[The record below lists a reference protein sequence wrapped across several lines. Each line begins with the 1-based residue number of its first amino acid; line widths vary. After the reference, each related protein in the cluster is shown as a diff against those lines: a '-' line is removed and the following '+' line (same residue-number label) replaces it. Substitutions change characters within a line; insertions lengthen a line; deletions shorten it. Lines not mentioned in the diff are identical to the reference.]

1 MINWISN
8 KIDYKKGSMSPPPQE
23 LWRFIIWSC
32 GGTWKFIFFGA
43 AASTLAGSFEMITT
57 IALGWVVDAA
67 QADNGR
73 SLFFSA
79 NKILLLLCILIFVF
93 LRPLSFCL
101 SALFQAILGPKI
113 LNMTLLKLHKWTLGQ
128 SVSFFDNDFAGRIAQ
143 KQLQTANSLSTL
155 ITDFLQTGV
164 YALASVVSAMI
175 IVGAFDLKS
184 TLFVAVWLITYIALI
199 KIYMPRIRRKS
210 KAYAD
215 SKAMVSGQI
224 IDTISNIKTVKQF
237 AHISH
242 ENDAAVSAM
251 DKYLD
256 RSIDR
261 QKTMLEFRIVLLTLA
276 GLIPVGLV
284 GLSLLSWVNN
294 LATVGEV
301 TIAGAIALRLA
312 QMTGWVSFTLMN
324 IYAQIGEIEDG
335 IKTLTPRYTLTDQ
348 ERAKKLNIVVP
359 NIKIEKLKFKYG
371 REIGGI
377 TDLSLDVSAGEKIG
391 LVGASGAGKSTLV
404 NLILRFYDAEGGR
417 ILISDQ
423 DIAEITQDSLRSKI
437 SVVAQD
443 TSMFNRSAYDNI
455 LYGNPV
461 ASSDDVMNAAKKAQ
475 AHQFIMDLTDNQGRS
490 GFDAHL
496 GERGVKLS
504 GGQRQRI
511 ALARAILKNAPIL
524 ILDEATS
531 ALDSETEAE
540 IQHALDYVMRD
551 KTVIAIAHRLSTI
564 VKMDRIIL
572 LHEGKIVEQGTHNE
586 LLTLGGLYSKYWE
599 RQSGG
604 FIGIDKIAV

>member
-490 GFDAHL
+490 GFGAHL

>member
-1 MINWISN
+1 MINWLSN
-8 KIDYKKGSMSPPPQE
+8 KIDYKKESASPPPQE
-23 LWRFIIWSC
+23 LWKFILWSC
-32 GGTWKFIFFGA
+32 GGTWKFIFLGA

-67 QADNGR
+67 QVAGDRTFFFNINKLL
-73 SLFFSA
+73 LFF
-79 NKILLLLCILIFVF
+79 CVLIFIF
-93 LRPLSFCL
+93 FRPLSFCL
-101 SALFQAILGPKI
+101 SALFQAVLGPKI
-113 LNMTLLKLHKWTLGQ
+113 LNMTLLRLHKWTLGQ

-164 YALASVVSAMI
+164 YALASVIAAMV
-175 IVGAFDLKS
+175 IVGSFDLKS
-184 TLFVAVWLITYIALI
+184 TAFVAVWLITYIALI

-210 KAYAD
+210 KSYAD

-242 ENDAAVSAM
+242 ENDAAVLAM
-251 DKYLD
+251 DKYLS

-276 GLIPVGLV
+276 GLIPVGLI

-301 TIAGAIALRLA
+301 TIAGAVALRLA

-335 IKTLTPRYTLTDQ
+335 IKTLTPRYTLIDQ
-348 ERAKKLNIVVP
+348 KAAKKLKIVEP
-359 NIKIEKLKFKYG
+359 RIKIENLKFKYG
-371 REIGGI
+371 QEIGGI
-377 TDLSLDVSAGEKIG
+377 NDLSLDVSAGERIG

-404 NLILRFYDAEGGR
+404 NLVLRFYDPESGR

-423 DIAEITQDSLRSKI
+423 DISQVSQDSLRSKI

-443 TSMFNRSAYDNI
+443 TSMFNRSAYENI
-455 LYGNPV
+455 LYGNPI
-461 ASSDDVMNAAKKAQ
+461 ASHDDVIDAAKKAQ
-475 AHQFIMDLTDNQGRS
+475 AYPFIMDLTDNHGRE
-490 GFDAHL
+490 GFDAYL

-511 ALARAILKNAPIL
+511 ALARAILKKAPIL

-531 ALDSETEAE
+531 ALDSDTEAK
-540 IQHALDYVMRD
+540 IQLALDYVMRD
-551 KTVIAIAHRLSTI
+551 KTVFAIAHRLSTI

-572 LHEGKIVEQGTHNE
+572 LHEGRILEQGTHRE
-586 LLTLGGLYSKYWE
+586 LLKNGGLYSKYWE
-599 RQSGG
+599 QQAGG
-604 FIGIDKIAV
+604 FIGIDQMAV

>member
-8 KIDYKKGSMSPPPQE
+8 KIDYKKDSMSPPPQE

-79 NKILLLLCILIFVF
+79 NKILLLFCILIFIF

-210 KAYAD
+210 KSYAD

-251 DKYLD
+251 DKYLN

-276 GLIPVGLV
+276 GLIPIGLV

-335 IKTLTPRYTLTDQ
+335 IKTLTPRYTLKDQ
-348 ERAKKLNIVVP
+348 VRAKKLNVIEP
-359 NIKIEKLKFKYG
+359 KIKIEKLKFKYG
-371 REIGGI
+371 RGIGGL

-437 SVVAQD
+437 AVVAQD
-443 TSMFNRSAYDNI
+443 TSMFNRSAHDNI
-455 LYGNPV
+455 LYGNPI

-475 AHQFIMDLTDNQGRS
+475 AYQFIMDLTDNQGRS

-540 IQHALDYVMRD
+540 IQHALDYVMSD

-586 LLTLGGLYSKYWE
+586 LLMLGGLYSKYWE

>member
-1 MINWISN
+1 
-8 KIDYKKGSMSPPPQE
+8 
-23 LWRFIIWSC
+23 
-32 GGTWKFIFFGA
+32 
-43 AASTLAGSFEMITT
+43 
-57 IALGWVVDAA
+57 
-67 QADNGR
+67 
-73 SLFFSA
+73 
-79 NKILLLLCILIFVF
+79 
-93 LRPLSFCL
+93 
-101 SALFQAILGPKI
+101 
-113 LNMTLLKLHKWTLGQ
+113 
-128 SVSFFDNDFAGRIAQ
+128 
-143 KQLQTANSLSTL
+143 
-155 ITDFLQTGV
+155 
-164 YALASVVSAMI
+164 
-175 IVGAFDLKS
+175 
-184 TLFVAVWLITYIALI
+184 
-199 KIYMPRIRRKS
+199 
-210 KAYAD
+210 
-215 SKAMVSGQI
+215 MVSGQI

-335 IKTLTPRYTLTDQ
+335 IKTLTPRYTLKDQ
-348 ERAKKLNIVVP
+348 ERAKKLNIIKP
-359 NIKIEKLKFKYG
+359 KIKIEKLKFKYG

-461 ASSDDVMNAAKKAQ
+461 ASPDDVMNAAKKAQ

>member
-73 SLFFSA
+73 SLFFST

-210 KAYAD
+210 KSYAD

-276 GLIPVGLV
+276 GLIPIGLV

-348 ERAKKLNIVVP
+348 ERAKKLNIIEP
-359 NIKIEKLKFKYG
+359 KIKIEELKFKYG

-391 LVGASGAGKSTLV
+391 LVGAAGAGKSTLV

>member
-210 KAYAD
+210 KSYAD

-348 ERAKKLNIVVP
+348 ERAKKLNIIEP
-359 NIKIEKLKFKYG
+359 KINIEKLKFKYG

-586 LLTLGGLYSKYWE
+586 LLTLGGLYSKYWK

>member
-1 MINWISN
+1 MINWLSN
-8 KIDYKKGSMSPPPQE
+8 KIDYKKESASPPPQE
-23 LWRFIIWSC
+23 LWKFILWSC
-32 GGTWKFIFFGA
+32 GGTWKFIFLGA

-67 QADNGR
+67 QVANDRTFFFNINKLL
-73 SLFFSA
+73 LFF
-79 NKILLLLCILIFVF
+79 CVLIFIF
-93 LRPLSFCL
+93 FRPLSFCL
-101 SALFQAILGPKI
+101 SALFQAVLGPKI
-113 LNMTLLKLHKWTLGQ
+113 LNMTLLRLHKWTLGQ

-164 YALASVVSAMI
+164 YALASVIAAMV
-175 IVGAFDLKS
+175 IVGSFDLKS
-184 TLFVAVWLITYIALI
+184 TAFVAVWLITYIALI

-210 KAYAD
+210 KSYAD

-224 IDTISNIKTVKQF
+224 IDTISNIKTVKLF

-242 ENDAAVSAM
+242 ENDAAVLAM
-251 DKYLD
+251 DKYLS

-276 GLIPVGLV
+276 GLIPVGLI

-301 TIAGAIALRLA
+301 TIAGAVALRLA

-335 IKTLTPRYTLTDQ
+335 IKTLTPRYTLIDQ
-348 ERAKKLNIVVP
+348 KAAKKLKIAEP
-359 NIKIEKLKFKYG
+359 RIKIENLKFKYG
-371 REIGGI
+371 QEIGGI
-377 TDLSLDVSAGEKIG
+377 NDLSLDVSAGERIG

-404 NLILRFYDAEGGR
+404 NLVLRFYDPEGGR

-423 DIAEITQDSLRSKI
+423 DISQVSQDSLRSKI

-443 TSMFNRSAYDNI
+443 TSMFNRSAYENI
-455 LYGNPV
+455 LYGNPI
-461 ASSDDVMNAAKKAQ
+461 ASYDDVIDAAKKAQ
-475 AHQFIMDLTDNQGRS
+475 AYPFIMDLTDNQGRT
-490 GFDAHL
+490 GFDAYL

-511 ALARAILKNAPIL
+511 ALARAILKKAPIL

-531 ALDSETEAE
+531 ALDSDTEAK
-540 IQHALDYVMRD
+540 IQLALDYVMRD
-551 KTVIAIAHRLSTI
+551 KTVFAIAHRLSTI

-572 LHEGKIVEQGTHNE
+572 LHEGRILEQGTHRE
-586 LLTLGGLYSKYWE
+586 LLKNGGLYSKYWE
-599 RQSGG
+599 QQAGG
-604 FIGIDKIAV
+604 FIGIDQMAV